1 MHEMALT
8 ESIVEIA
15 VEAARREN
23 AGRVRTIF
31 VDVGALSHVEPE
43 ALSFCFDAVSAGTIA
58 EGATLE
64 IARVPGAGWCMD
76 CAKTV
81 SLDER
86 FGPCPTCGGFHVEM
100 TAGDEMRVRSIEVE

>member
-1 MHEMALT
+1 MHELSLT
-8 ESIVEIA
+8 ETIVEIA
-15 VEAARREN
+15 VEAAKQGG
-23 AGRVRTIF
+23 AGRVRKVV

-43 ALSFCFDAVSAGTIA
+43 ALVFCFEAVTAGTIA

-81 SLDER
+81 PLAER
-86 FGPCPTCGGFHVEM
+86 FGPCPECGRFHVQM
-100 TAGDEMRVRSIEVE
+100 TAGDEMRVREIEVD